1 MKLFTILFFREGG
14 AGACS
19 IVFCRDFGI
28 NSSSMS
34 AVNRHR
40 ERFPGTMSNDD
51 LKKQEGD
58 FATNCGNPMEGDSKS
73 VIQNLQLLKQ
83 AVLTDTNKN
92 FDDSYDNKLSKIAG
106 T

>member
-1 MKLFTILFFREGG
+1 
-14 AGACS
+14 
-19 IVFCRDFGI
+19 
-28 NSSSMS
+28 MS

-40 ERFPGTMSNDD
+40 ERFPGTMSNDH

-73 VIQNLQLLKQ
+73 IIENLQLLKQ
-83 AVLTDTNKN
+83 AVLIDTNKN
-92 FDDSYDNKLSKIAG
+92 VDDSYDNSLSKIAG

>member
-1 MKLFTILFFREGG
+1 
-14 AGACS
+14 
-19 IVFCRDFGI
+19 
-28 NSSSMS
+28 MS

-73 VIQNLQLLKQ
+73 IIQNLELLKQ
-83 AVLTDTNKN
+83 AVLIDTNKN
-92 FDDSYDNKLSKIAG
+92 LDVVMTTTFQKLLALEQIIKNITRA
-106 T
+106 